1 MADFDN
7 ERSRLLSQIEDLK
20 SQIKEIQGDGR
31 LDEAKQE
38 NELLREQLKLRQR
51 LIDLE
56 VERFKELKKSGVID
70 QQAFD
75 QSIEAA
81 RNQEASYAKQQAAID
96 KRSRSI
102 GREAKSLETTDALVD
117 SIGTKFGLST
127 SKAGGMSKQIFN
139 AWKGMVKLDGFTKG
153 TAKLFR
159 NLADSVLSAVHP
171 MNILESLASAIWK
184 ESIEYF
190 FRIDEAISKMN
201 ATIADGGKTARAAGK
216 AVRFGMGVDI
226 EQATAAAGGLASSF
240 TAFTSMNEKAKTSL
254 IGMSAELER
263 VGLGAGE
270 SGKGMNFLTRSMGMT
285 AKKGVKVWKG
295 LAASASA
302 FGKTV
307 PEMSSDFMSASKVL
321 MAHGPK
327 MISVFKD
334 LEATAMASGLALD
347 TLLSVAGK
355 FDTFDSAAGAV
366 GNLNALLG
374 GDYLNTLEMMNM
386 TENERISALKGSLEM
401 AGKNFDQMERFERKA
416 IAEQMGMDEAQLA
429 QMMNASGK
437 EARKARR
444 EAKKREKDQKA
455 YNRMVKS
462 TVSITEKLRMLFT
475 SIFAHTGLM
484 QMFGKAFGELFK
496 QLRPGAPLGKGIREL
511 TGFIGDLMAAGIAIG
526 IRWFKKLIG
535 TGGELT
541 LKIKEWKGNLKEF
554 WKAFKKGGPEA
565 DAAMEKLKGQIKDTI
580 LEFTG
585 MKDVFTGETAQ
596 ENFKLGVKKFVK
608 YIKGPTF
615 TPVRKAF
622 ASLVIEPLGQA
633 LETVGKHMA
642 ETAGVNFVQQG
653 LGETIQSM
661 GTGFKIA
668 GIEFGKEMDKIP
680 EQTEEMVTKANK
692 AVGKGSPAKK
702 FIELGK
708 SINDG
713 FKIGLK
719 PGSFIKMFDEL
730 IESTDSWAE
739 SLKEVAD
746 QVGDIAFATS
756 GQGGKGGIS
765 SRVVLEL
772 DGKVLAEY
780 VIDTVNKRARRL
792 AIPG

>member
-1 MADFDN
+1 
-7 ERSRLLSQIEDLK
+7 
-20 SQIKEIQGDGR
+20 
-31 LDEAKQE
+31 
-38 NELLREQLKLRQR
+38 
-51 LIDLE
+51 
-56 VERFKELKKSGVID
+56 
-70 QQAFD
+70 
-75 QSIEAA
+75 
-81 RNQEASYAKQQAAID
+81 
-96 KRSRSI
+96 
-102 GREAKSLETTDALVD
+102 
-117 SIGTKFGLST
+117 
-127 SKAGGMSKQIFN
+127 
-139 AWKGMVKLDGFTKG
+139 
-153 TAKLFR
+153 
-159 NLADSVLSAVHP
+159 
-171 MNILESLASAIWK
+171 
-184 ESIEYF
+184 
-190 FRIDEAISKMN
+190 
-201 ATIADGGKTARAAGK
+201 
-216 AVRFGMGVDI
+216 
-226 EQATAAAGGLASSF
+226 
-240 TAFTSMNEKAKTSL
+240 
-254 IGMSAELER
+254 
-263 VGLGAGE
+263 
-270 SGKGMNFLTRSMGMT
+270 
-285 AKKGVKVWKG
+285 
-295 LAASASA
+295 
-302 FGKTV
+302 
-307 PEMSSDFMSASKVL
+307 
-321 MAHGPK
+321 
-327 MISVFKD
+327 
-334 LEATAMASGLALD
+334 
-347 TLLSVAGK
+347 
-355 FDTFDSAAGAV
+355 
-366 GNLNALLG
+366 
-374 GDYLNTLEMMNM
+374 
-386 TENERISALKGSLEM
+386 
-401 AGKNFDQMERFERKA
+401 
-416 IAEQMGMDEAQLA
+416 
-429 QMMNASGK
+429 
-437 EARKARR
+437 
-444 EAKKREKDQKA
+444 
-455 YNRMVKS
+455 
-462 TVSITEKLRMLFT
+462 
-475 SIFAHTGLM
+475 
-484 QMFGKAFGELFK
+484 MFGKAFGELFK